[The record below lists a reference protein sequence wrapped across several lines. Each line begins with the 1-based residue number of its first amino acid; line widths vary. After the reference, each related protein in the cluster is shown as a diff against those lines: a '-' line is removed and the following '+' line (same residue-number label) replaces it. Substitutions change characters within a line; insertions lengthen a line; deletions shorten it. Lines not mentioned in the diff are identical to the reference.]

1 MLSLQY
7 QRRWTIAG
15 VLLLIVVLA
24 AAMAPEL
31 FPTSGT
37 GAPWLKL
44 SDKWLH
50 GITFA
55 FLAVWYSGQ
64 FARQS
69 YWMVGVGLLAFG
81 LLIEFCQSLVTYRTA
96 ETGDLI
102 ADILGILA
110 GLTVA
115 LVGLGGWSARVE
127 TWLQTK
133 SG

>member
-1 MLSLQY
+1 VLPLQY
-7 QRRWTIAG
+7 QRRWKIAG
-15 VLLLIVVLA
+15 VLLLIAVLA

-31 FPTSGT
+31 FPTSAT
-37 GAPWLKL
+37 SAPWSNL

-55 FLAVWYSGQ
+55 FMAIWYSGQ

-69 YWMVGVGLLAFG
+69 YWMVGLGLLAFG

-110 GLTVA
+110 GLTMA

-127 TWLQTK
+127 TWLQANR
-133 SG
+133 G